1 MLCLSSFQLYSHWV
15 PLVHGLRVSVLS
27 TTKQTIIHLWE
38 VQISK
43 QQEAGFN
50 NSYQR

>member
-1 MLCLSSFQLYSHWV
+1 MLFLSSFELYSRWV

-27 TTKQTIIHLWE
+27 TTEHATFHLWE

-43 QQEAGFN
+43 QEEAGII
-50 NSYQR
+50 NSYR